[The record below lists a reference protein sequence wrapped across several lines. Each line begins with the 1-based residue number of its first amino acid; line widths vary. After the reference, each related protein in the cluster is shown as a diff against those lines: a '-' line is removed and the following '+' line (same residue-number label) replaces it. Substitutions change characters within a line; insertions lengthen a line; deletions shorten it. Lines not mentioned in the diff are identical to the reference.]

1 MSVDKQPT
9 QSDKLDT
16 LSESVQSLTFD
27 SERVIKPA
35 IQEIKEL
42 LHALPNGFISRDD
55 VNSMNKDANNAHAGF
70 DKRITIL
77 ESSRS
82 KNWIFNLLSG
92 SGGALLFFF
101 VQYVLTHH

>member
-1 MSVDKQPT
+1 MSADKPPT

-42 LHALPNGFISRDD
+42 LHALPNGFVSRDD
-55 VNSMNKDANNAHAGF
+55 IVGMTKDANNTHVGF
-70 DKRITIL
+70 DKRITTL

-82 KNWIFNLLSG
+82 KTWIFNTLSAA
-92 SGGALLFFF
+92 GGALIFFLIS
-101 VQYVLTHH
+101 YVLTHH

>member
-1 MSVDKQPT
+1 MAIEKPQT

-27 SERVIKPA
+27 NERVIKPA
-35 IQEIKEL
+35 IVEIKEL
-42 LHALPNGFISRDD
+42 LHALPNGFVSRDD
-55 VNSMNKDANNAHAGF
+55 VTGMSKDANNAHAGF
-70 DKRITIL
+70 DKRISTL
-77 ESSRS
+77 EASRS
-82 KNWIFNLLSG
+82 RSWMFNTLSA

>member
-1 MSVDKQPT
+1 MSADKPPT

-35 IQEIKEL
+35 ILEIKKL
-42 LHALPNGFISRDD
+42 LGELPNGFVSRDD
-55 VNSMNKDANNAHAGF
+55 IVGMTKDANNTHVGF
-70 DKRITIL
+70 DKRITTL

-82 KNWIFNLLSG
+82 KTWIFNTLSAA
-92 SGGALLFFF
+92 GGALIFFLIS
-101 VQYVLTHH
+101 YVLTHH